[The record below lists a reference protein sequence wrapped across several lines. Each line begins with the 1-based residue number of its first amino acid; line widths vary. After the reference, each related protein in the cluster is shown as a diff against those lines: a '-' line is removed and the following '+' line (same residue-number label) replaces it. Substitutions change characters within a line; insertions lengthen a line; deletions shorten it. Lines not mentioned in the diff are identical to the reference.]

1 MKLDRK
7 TVDMLSR
14 MPDDKLWHTLCFLAA
29 GLGIEL
35 PERRRS
41 RIHYDALRHTLS
53 CITDADIER
62 ICEISDIYHT
72 HKRSGMRR

>member
-14 MPDDKLWHTLCFLAA
+14 MPDDRLWHTLCFFAA

-35 PERRRS
+35 PERRRQ
-41 RIHYDALRHTLS
+41 RICYDALRYTLS
-53 CITDADIER
+53 CITDADIQR
-62 ICEISDIYHT
+62 INEISDIYHT
-72 HKRSGMRR
+72 HKRSGMNR